1 VLRVSRRPD
10 ARVDH
15 GLWPLFTRLLR
26 PYSWPLA
33 GAVSAM
39 VLDAA
44 LTVLRPWPLKVVID
58 RVISHKSKGTHVPF
72 IGQWLDNASFDRMH
86 ILYGA
91 CAATL
96 MIAISTGLLTYL
108 YTRALG
114 VVAQKFVAD
123 LRGSLFAHMQR
134 LSLRFHDRQRTG
146 DLITRLTSDVQ
157 AIQDILANGAI
168 ILFSNLFLLLGM
180 MSMMLWLNWRFAL
193 AALSVSPLL
202 FASVFLYTRRIQ
214 VASRAARTSTGLL
227 ASLAQETLASIR
239 IVQGLAQEDQQDDRF
254 QLQAASGQQAY
265 LESVRYQ
272 ARVAP
277 MVDVLAAGGLAVVMY
292 YGATRVMSG
301 DLSTGDVIVFFAYV
315 TNLYSPMKALSKLSY
330 GMGKATVG
338 AERVAEVMY
347 QRSEVMDRENAVT
360 ARGLGRIEFRN
371 VEFEYEY
378 GQSIVSEINLTIAPG
393 ETVAIV
399 GATGAGKSTLLSLVP
414 RFYDPTGGVV
424 LLDGKDI
431 RNFQVQSLREQM
443 SLVLQDALLFSG
455 TVRENIAFG
464 RPDATGEEVVAA
476 AVQANADEFI
486 QRLPQGYDTPIAE
499 RGATLS
505 GGQKQRIA
513 IARAILRDAPILIL
527 DEPTNGLDAAS
538 EWLVIEALERAA
550 AKRTTLVIAHRLAS
564 IRFANRIVVM
574 ERGRIVEEGTH
585 RELLAL
591 NGRYA
596 HLYSLQVGAFPSA
609 EIAPTNILPC

>member
-1 VLRVSRRPD
+1 
-10 ARVDH
+10 
-15 GLWPLFTRLLR
+15 
-26 PYSWPLA
+26 
-33 GAVSAM
+33 
-39 VLDAA
+39 
-44 LTVLRPWPLKVVID
+44 
-58 RVISHKSKGTHVPF
+58 
-72 IGQWLDNASFDRMH
+72 
-86 ILYGA
+86 
-91 CAATL
+91 
-96 MIAISTGLLTYL
+96 
-108 YTRALG
+108 
-114 VVAQKFVAD
+114 
-123 LRGSLFAHMQR
+123 
-134 LSLRFHDRQRTG
+134 
-146 DLITRLTSDVQ
+146 
-157 AIQDILANGAI
+157 
-168 ILFSNLFLLLGM
+168 
-180 MSMMLWLNWRFAL
+180 
-193 AALSVSPLL
+193 
-202 FASVFLYTRRIQ
+202 
-214 VASRAARTSTGLL
+214 
-227 ASLAQETLASIR
+227 
-239 IVQGLAQEDQQDDRF
+239 
-254 QLQAASGQQAY
+254 
-265 LESVRYQ
+265 
-272 ARVAP
+272 
-277 MVDVLAAGGLAVVMY
+277 
-292 YGATRVMSG
+292 
-301 DLSTGDVIVFFAYV
+301 
-315 TNLYSPMKALSKLSY
+315 MKALSKLSY
-330 GMGKATVG
+330 ALGKAAVG
-338 AERVAEVMY
+338 AERVAEVMH

-360 ARGLGRIEFRN
+360 ARGFLGRIEFRN

-399 GATGAGKSTLLSLVP
+399 GATGAGKSTLISLVP

-464 RPDATGEEVVAA
+464 RADATDEEVVAA

-527 DEPTNGLDAAS
+527 DEPTSGLDAAS

-564 IRFANRIVVM
+564 IRFATRIVVM

-585 RELLAL
+585 RELLAR

>member
-1 VLRVSRRPD
+1 
-10 ARVDH
+10 
-15 GLWPLFTRLLR
+15 
-26 PYSWPLA
+26 
-33 GAVSAM
+33 
-39 VLDAA
+39 
-44 LTVLRPWPLKVVID
+44 
-58 RVISHKSKGTHVPF
+58 
-72 IGQWLDNASFDRMH
+72 
-86 ILYGA
+86 
-91 CAATL
+91 
-96 MIAISTGLLTYL
+96 
-108 YTRALG
+108 
-114 VVAQKFVAD
+114 
-123 LRGSLFAHMQR
+123 
-134 LSLRFHDRQRTG
+134 
-146 DLITRLTSDVQ
+146 
-157 AIQDILANGAI
+157 
-168 ILFSNLFLLLGM
+168 
-180 MSMMLWLNWRFAL
+180 
-193 AALSVSPLL
+193 
-202 FASVFLYTRRIQ
+202 
-214 VASRAARTSTGLL
+214 
-227 ASLAQETLASIR
+227 
-239 IVQGLAQEDQQDDRF
+239 
-254 QLQAASGQQAY
+254 
-265 LESVRYQ
+265 
-272 ARVAP
+272 
-277 MVDVLAAGGLAVVMY
+277 MY